1 MRTSIITTTNKTN
14 GNKMK
19 KNILTIL
26 LLCALC
32 ACSSSDDTKDTQQ
45 PVITEQGVTADPID
59 CQVYQRGQVIP
70 FNYVFT
76 DDTELGAY
84 NIEIHNNFDHH
95 THSTS
100 ATECTIEAQKQPVKP
115 WVYNQDFAI
124 PAGQQQ
130 YTARI
135 DIPIPA
141 DIDPGDYHFM
151 VRLTDRAGWQQ
162 LKAVAI
168 KITE

>member
-1 MRTSIITTTNKTN
+1 MIRNSIYA
-14 GNKMK
+14 
-19 KNILTIL
+19 IL
-26 LLCALC
+26 LLCALT
-32 ACSSSDDTKDTQQ
+32 ACGSDDDEQRDMQQ
-45 PVITEQGVTADPID
+45 PAISDQGITANPID
-59 CQVYQRGQVIP
+59 CQQYHRGEVIP
-70 FNYVFT
+70 FHYLML
-76 DDTELGAY
+76 DDQELGAY

>member
-1 MRTSIITTTNKTN
+1 MIS
-14 GNKMK
+14 
-19 KNILTIL
+19 

-32 ACSSSDDTKDTQQ
+32 ACSSSDDDEKDMQQ
-45 PVITEQGVTADPID
+45 PVITDQGITANPID
-59 CQVYQRGQVIP
+59 CQVYQRGEAMP
-70 FNYVFT
+70 FHYVFT
-76 DDTELGAY
+76 DDTELGNF

-100 ATECTIEAQKQPVKP
+100 SVECALEEKKTTVNP
-115 WVYNQDFAI
+115 WIYNHDFTI
-124 PAGQQQ
+124 PAGQHS
-130 YTARI
+130 YDAKI

-151 VRLTDRAGWQQ
+151 VRLTDKAGWQQ

-168 KITE
+168 KIQ

>member
-1 MRTSIITTTNKTN
+1 
-14 GNKMK
+14 MK
-19 KNILTIL
+19 KIYLSLT

-32 ACSSSDDTKDTQQ
+32 ACSSSDDDTKDMTY
-45 PVITEQGVTADPID
+45 PVINTTDIVAIPTD
-59 CQVYQRGQVIP
+59 CDVYQRGEVIP
-70 FNYVFT
+70 VSFLFT

-100 ATECTIEAQKQPVKP
+100 SVECPMETAKKPVNP
-115 WVYNQDFAI
+115 WVYNQDFTI
-124 PAGQQQ
+124 PAGQRSFS
-130 YTARI
+130 ACH
-135 DIPIPA
+135 DIKIPE

-162 LKAVAI
+162 MHAVAI
-168 KITE
+168 KIY

>member
-19 KNILTIL
+19 KNILTIS

-45 PVITEQGVTADPID
+45 PVITEHGVTADPID